1 MITAY
6 INEICRRKG
15 YHVHLELSPCE
26 NISVISNKIAVIQG
40 NIN

>member
-6 INEICRRKG
+6 INEICRRED
-15 YHVHLELSPCE
+15 YHVHLELSLCE
-26 NISVISNKIAVIQG
+26 NIYVVSNKIAVIQG